1 MSKKIRTELAVGFG
15 KDGAEAFADA
25 SFQLECDGSAFDSE
39 RMKKRFFRCKNGCTG
54 CSITIEQEVSKT
66 TLAEAIA

>member
-25 SFQLECDGSAFDSE
+25 SFQLDCNGSQYDAE
-39 RMKKRFFRCKNGCTG
+39 RMKKRFFKCRNGSTG
-54 CSITIEQEVSKT
+54 CSITIEQEVKET
-66 TLAEAIA
+66 TIAEALA